1 METKRGQ
8 CALVAEGGAAR
19 GIFTT
24 GLLDVFSEEGFY
36 PFDFYIGVSAGAGNI
51 AAYLADMPG
60 RNLKIFNDYSL
71 RKEFIN
77 VPRFLLGGHLMDL
90 DWLWERTIAEIRLD
104 LKTIYARNKPF
115 VVCMT
120 DVLTGKPVYKETDAE
135 NLEHSLKASS
145 ALPLIYRDFPVV
157 EGRPM
162 ADGGLSDSIPVKHAI
177 SMGATKIMVIRT
189 RPKKYLKKTSWI
201 RRFPSNLL
209 RKYPEIKKALN
220 NRANLYNE
228 TLSFIRNP
236 PDGIHI
242 TEVCPPESFK
252 TPRISKNPKIVL
264 SGYQTG
270 RSRATDVIK
279 GWN

>member
-1 METKRGQ
+1 MVTKGEV

-24 GLLDVFSEEGFY
+24 GLLDVFSEEGFN

-77 VPRFLLGGHLMDL
+77 IPRFLLGGHLMDL
-90 DWLWERTIAEIRLD
+90 DWLWEKTIAEIRLD
-104 LKTIYARNKPF
+104 LKTIYARNRPF

-120 DVLTGKPVYKETDAE
+120 DVLTGKPVYKDTDAD

-145 ALPLIYRDFPVV
+145 ALPLLYRDFPVV
-157 EGRPM
+157 EGRSM
-162 ADGGLSDSIPVKHAI
+162 VDGGLSDSIPVKHAI

-189 RPKKYLKKTSWI
+189 RPKKYLKKTSWV
-201 RRFPSNLL
+201 RRLPSNLL
-209 RKYPEIKKALN
+209 RRYPEIKNALN
-220 NRANLYNE
+220 NRADMYNE

-236 PDGIHI
+236 PEGVHI
-242 TEVCPPESFK
+242 IEVCPPDTFK
-252 TPRISKNPKIVL
+252 TPRISKDPEVVL
-264 SGYQTG
+264 KGYQIG
-270 RSRATDVIK
+270 RSMAREVMK
-279 GWN
+279 NWC